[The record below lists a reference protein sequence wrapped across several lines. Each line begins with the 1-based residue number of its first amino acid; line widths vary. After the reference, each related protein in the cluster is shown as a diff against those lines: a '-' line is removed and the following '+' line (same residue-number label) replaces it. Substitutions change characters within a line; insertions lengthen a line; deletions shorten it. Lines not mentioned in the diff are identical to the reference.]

1 MIFNYVLTEQ
11 DYIEF
16 NIFHYS
22 NSPAM
27 KKQQIFMVVSVPV
40 VLILIALFYILFIR
54 PESIIA
60 PILICILIS
69 FVWVLGFPMIMKNQI
84 KKQVTKLM
92 DEGKKDD
99 LTGEFTMIIDEE
111 GITDGN
117 TCRTVKSSFDTIEK
131 ITMDDKR
138 LYIYNSAMSAFMIP
152 HSAFGSTEKED
163 KVVAFI
169 KEKSGI

>member
-1 MIFNYVLTEQ
+1 
-11 DYIEF
+11 
-16 NIFHYS
+16 
-22 NSPAM
+22 M
-27 KKQQIFMVVSVPV
+27 KKQQIFMMVSVPA
-40 VLILIALFYILFIR
+40 VLILISLFFILFIR

-60 PILICILIS
+60 PVLICLLIS

-99 LTGEFTMIIDEE
+99 LIGDFTMIIGDED
-111 GITDGN
+111 ITDGN
-117 TCRTVKSSFDTIEK
+117 ANRTVKSTFDTIEK

-152 HSAFGSTEKED
+152 HSAFGSPEKED
-163 KVVAFI
+163 EVVVYI
-169 KEKSGI
+169 KEKAGI